1 MRFDRYE
8 ASHQRSRLAG
18 QLQARATRAGMPAIV
33 LVLFGLPFV
42 AVGLGAMLA
51 GTGHIPLAAP
61 KMNAPLWILAVF
73 GLVFALAGGVVWNMA
88 WRLHRANRRLR
99 ELGERNPELADYPW
113 DQCGFTPP
121 RWSRVIKGIGLLI
134 FLALF
139 LSMFNWWA
147 FWSNGPW
154 PVKMIVGLFDLFLVL
169 AVWQVIMALGHAL
182 KFGPSRIEFGRF
194 PFRPGET
201 VSLYWQVPRGMARA
215 ANGNFTLRCVEE
227 WYETRGSG
235 RNRKRTLVQE
245 QIWSGIGHL
254 DQPCEILPGK
264 TEELQFALPA
274 EAVGTALSYRG
285 SKAVFWELVIHLDL
299 AGLDFRESYLVPV
312 YRQAG
317 GGGSSE
323 PASLRLE
330 Q

>member
-8 ASHQRSRLAG
+8 ASDQRRRLTG
-18 QLQARATRAGMPAIV
+18 QLQARASQAGISALV

-42 AVGLGAMLA
+42 AVGLGAILA
-51 GTGHIPLAAP
+51 GTGRLPLAAP
-61 KMNAPLWILAVF
+61 KLNAPLWILTVF
-73 GLVFALAGGVVWNMA
+73 GLVFTLSGGVVWNMA
-88 WRLHRANRRLR
+88 WWLHRANRRLR
-99 ELGERNPELADYPW
+99 ELGGRNPELADYPW
-113 DQCGFTPP
+113 DQRGFTPP
-121 RWSRVIKGIGLLI
+121 RWSRVIKGIGLMI

-147 FWSNGPW
+147 FGDNGPW
-154 PVKMIVGLFDLFLVL
+154 PVKIIVGLFDLVLVL
-169 AVWQVIMALGHAL
+169 VVWQVFMALGQAI

-201 VSLYWQVPRGMARA
+201 VSLYWQVPRGMTRA
-215 ANGNFTLRCVEE
+215 ANGKFTLRCVEE
-227 WYETRGSG
+227 WYETHGSG
-235 RNRKRTLVQE
+235 RNRNRTLVQE

-254 DQPCEILPGK
+254 DQPCEMLPGK

-274 EAVGTALSYRG
+274 DAVGTALSYRG

-312 YRQAG
+312 YRQD
-317 GGGSSE
+317 GGGSE
-323 PASLRLE
+323 PAPIRLE